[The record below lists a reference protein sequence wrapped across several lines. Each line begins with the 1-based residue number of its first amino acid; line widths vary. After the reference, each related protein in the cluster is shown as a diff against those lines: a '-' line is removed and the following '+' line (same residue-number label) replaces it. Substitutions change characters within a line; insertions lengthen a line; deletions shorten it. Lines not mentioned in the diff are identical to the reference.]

1 MIHNSSIIDKKA
13 KVSEKVKIGPFC
25 YVGPKPS
32 SIEMAIVMMCDSV
45 EAATK
50 SIKDPDSKKID
61 EFVES
66 IIDNQ
71 VENNQYE
78 NCELTFKN
86 ISTIKNILKEKLKNI
101 YHIRIEYPR

>member
-1 MIHNSSIIDKKA
+1 MEFIPCSKNTSTGCEGLA
-13 KVSEKVKIGPFC
+13 KE
-25 YVGPKPS
+25 
-32 SIEMAIVMMCDSV
+32 
-45 EAATK
+45 
-50 SIKDPDSKKID
+50 KID

-66 IIDNQ
+66 IIDKQ